1 MHTKR
6 EKEVK
11 LERCRTSPY
20 FHTHFFEAK
29 KRGKVELSATT
40 SIQFSSSVQQD
51 RKQQEHHPFSSSI
64 QQDRENNRSIIHSVH
79 HYQLDLT
86 FLSRAGCTSRWRNGV
101 VLRPSSLP
109 CGRQLTSLGLT

>member
-29 KRGKVELSATT
+29 KRGKVE
-40 SIQFSSSVQQD
+40 
-51 RKQQEHHPFSSSI
+51 
-64 QQDRENNRSIIHSVH
+64 
-79 HYQLDLT
+79 
-86 FLSRAGCTSRWRNGV
+86 
-101 VLRPSSLP
+101 
-109 CGRQLTSLGLT
+109 